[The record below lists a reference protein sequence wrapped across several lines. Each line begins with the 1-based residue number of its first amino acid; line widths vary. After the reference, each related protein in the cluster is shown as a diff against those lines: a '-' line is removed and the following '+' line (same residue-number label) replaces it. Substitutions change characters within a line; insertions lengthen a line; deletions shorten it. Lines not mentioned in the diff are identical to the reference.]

1 MREKILLAMLL
12 LLPIA
17 LLAQNKNIAI
27 DSEIV
32 KKPDVID
39 IKQGYTITG
48 FIKGMD
54 KGIITIRYRREGND
68 IQAPVETDSVVVK
81 NGHFTFTG
89 SVSTPVYCTIWQPD
103 YLEQIKFWLENA
115 SIKIDGSVYSD
126 DIQISGS
133 KTQDEDVLFH
143 NTYDY
148 YSNKLAAASYEVK
161 EAKKRME
168 SQAVIEKA
176 EKERDSLLK
185 CQRGFGEKFLR
196 EHPNS
201 QISLTYLYN
210 CPSDEVERLFGYLS
224 EDLQSSGGGKILIK
238 KINSIRNSAIGKL
251 LPDCTQMEASGK
263 EINFSEYK
271 GKYLLIYISSGLQ
284 QEYIIKL
291 KQLYSN
297 YSTKGLETVQV
308 IINAKNKEELGKLSE
323 TYQIPW
329 KLVSDFKNFGNQVNE
344 NLNINTYPSFFLVD
358 PKGIILDRDLSLLNL
373 EKRLEKIF

>member
-1 MREKILLAMLL
+1 MGCFSLF
-12 LLPIA
+12 
-17 LLAQNKNIAI
+17 LAQNKNIAI